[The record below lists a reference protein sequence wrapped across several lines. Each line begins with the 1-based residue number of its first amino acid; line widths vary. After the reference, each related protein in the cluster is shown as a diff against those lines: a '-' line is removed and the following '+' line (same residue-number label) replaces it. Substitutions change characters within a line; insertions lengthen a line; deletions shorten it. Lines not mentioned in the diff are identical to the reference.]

1 MGNIRDAVDFDVLKT
16 GVLLEMTPF
25 RLVCRHQR
33 YGEVRHL
40 HNEESD
46 VSVEVGV
53 SIFRLV
59 CQSTHSIRAESSPHE
74 CRSEAAAVHDVWVV
88 VEWDLS
94 VLCKSDVISSSL
106 DKVRNQCQQILT
118 SLHGPKGLRRP
129 PCYPNAFCY

>member
-1 MGNIRDAVDFDVLKT
+1 VANLRDAVDFGVLKT
-16 GVLLEMTPF
+16 EVLLVMTPF

-53 SIFRLV
+53 SIFSLV
-59 CQSTHSIRAESSPHE
+59 CQSTHSIRAERSPHE
-74 CRSEAAAVHDVWVV
+74 CHSEAAAAYDVWAV

-94 VLCKSDVISSSL
+94 GLCKSDVTSSSL

-118 SLHGPKGLRRP
+118 SLHGPKCLRRP